1 VGMAAQTNTNTNK
14 ENSKSV
20 GKFLKETKGEL
31 KKVHWPNKKELTKYT
46 GVVLTTCLLMTI
58 LVWAVD
64 SGIGFLL
71 KLILNR

>member
-1 VGMAAQTNTNTNK
+1 MAAQANTNK
-14 ENSKSV
+14 ENAGGFGRFLRSTKS
-20 GKFLKETKGEL
+20 EL

-58 LVWAVD
+58 LVWAFD

-71 KLILNR
+71 KLILK

>member
-1 VGMAAQTNTNTNK
+1 MGMSAQTNINSNK
-14 ENSKSV
+14 ENTKSI
-20 GKFLKETKGEL
+20 GRFLKETKGEL

-46 GVVLTTCLLMTI
+46 GVVLTTCLLMTG

-71 KLILNR
+71 KLMLNR